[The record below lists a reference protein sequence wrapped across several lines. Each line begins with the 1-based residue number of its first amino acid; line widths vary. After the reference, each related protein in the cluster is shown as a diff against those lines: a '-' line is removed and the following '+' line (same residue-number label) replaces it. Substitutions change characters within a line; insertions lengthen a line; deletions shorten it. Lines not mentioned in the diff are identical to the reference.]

1 VTATM
6 EGTADAVTELP
17 RLLPPRD
24 GKQGDG
30 KPDRPS
36 DGGRSHDFRSHA
48 LRYGMLTYRDRPG
61 DLIGEA
67 EAAGLTGR
75 GGAAFPVHRKL
86 RAVLDAAGK
95 RRRTP
100 VVIANGA

>member
-1 VTATM
+1 MTATM

-36 DGGRSHDFRSHA
+36 DGGRSHDFRIHA
-48 LRYGMLTYRDRPG
+48 LRYGMPAVPRP
-61 DLIGEA
+61 A
-67 EAAGLTGR
+67 
-75 GGAAFPVHRKL
+75 
-86 RAVLDAAGK
+86 
-95 RRRTP
+95 RRPDQARP
-100 VVIANGA
+100 RRPA